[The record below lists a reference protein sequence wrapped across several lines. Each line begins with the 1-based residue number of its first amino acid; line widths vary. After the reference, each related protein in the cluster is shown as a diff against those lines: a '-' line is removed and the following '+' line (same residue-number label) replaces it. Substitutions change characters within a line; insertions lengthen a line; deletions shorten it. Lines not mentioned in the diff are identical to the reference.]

1 MPAGQRFFEEC
12 VMRKI
17 IVGVFLVAGL
27 VLASGQQ
34 QQNAQQTQSG
44 VKKAEVDSG
53 SPGSTSGNRDPAVPS
68 PDKYPFAE
76 ALKRLQADGPAQ
88 PSTGSAQ
95 SSRVPPL
102 TVLPT
107 PAVGPRSKQ
116 VPKDYLVK
124 RDVPLNETGQDAVAV
139 SRQWQYGENIPAPG
153 KDGRVLYVY
162 GAGLPIVVCSPLHVC
177 VLELQTGEKLVGEP
191 QIGDNVR
198 WQISPATAGA
208 GEGAMPLIIIKPTQ
222 AGLDTTM
229 VIPTD
234 RRAYYIR
241 LQSKPEEFLARVAF
255 AYPDNQ
261 SQEWKRYAE
270 EQKQDAARQKREK
283 TTEKILP
290 DTVDALYWDYQ
301 IKGGDPTIRPVRVLD
316 DGIKTYIQMPL
327 ATQRTEAPVL
337 VVQGPD
343 GSEMVNYRVKDDPQN
358 KETLTY
364 IVDRLF
370 NRAALVVGAG
380 KHARKVEITRRTPIG
395 QQQSEKKSANEGNGG
410 GL

>member
-1 MPAGQRFFEEC
+1 
-12 VMRKI
+12 
-17 IVGVFLVAGL
+17 
-27 VLASGQQ
+27 
-34 QQNAQQTQSG
+34 
-44 VKKAEVDSG
+44 
-53 SPGSTSGNRDPAVPS
+53 
-68 PDKYPFAE
+68 
-76 ALKRLQADGPAQ
+76 
-88 PSTGSAQ
+88 
-95 SSRVPPL
+95 
-102 TVLPT
+102 
-107 PAVGPRSKQ
+107 
-116 VPKDYLVK
+116 VK

-283 TTEKILP
+283 APEKILP
-290 DTVDALYWDYQ
+290 DRVDALYWDYQ

-337 VVQGPD
+337 LVHGPD

-358 KETLTY
+358 RETLTY

-380 KHARKVEITRRTPIG
+380 KHARKVEITRRRPIG
-395 QQQSEKKSANEGNGG
+395 QQEVKSEKKPASEGNGG